1 MQNKSTIISAL
12 KYAVPYIKLYKGKVF
27 VIKTG
32 GELFNSPSLI
42 KKLIEQIGIFHQFG
56 IKVIL
61 IHGGGKQ
68 LTKMATSLGI
78 ETKFIEG
85 RRVTDADS
93 IDVATMVMNGQI
105 NTKILATARDLEIPA
120 IGMSGVDAGLIC
132 AHRRKIMKSK
142 DNKSIDYGFVGDI
155 DSVNTDF
162 LEKQLEAGLIPV
174 ISPLTCDKD
183 GVILNIN
190 ADTVAA
196 SIAVELNAEKLI
208 LVTSV
213 PGILEKKND
222 PSTLISYLNRDN
234 LMKMK
239 DNERL
244 SDGMLPKAEAIEHAL
259 KEGVS
264 RVHIISYHTPDSLLI
279 EVFTNDGT
287 GTLVVNDVAA
297 LSSLEQS
304 GEEL

>member
-1 MQNKSTIISAL
+1 MQNKSTIVSAL
-12 KYAVPYIKLYKGKVF
+12 KYAIPYIKLYKGKIF
-27 VIKTG
+27 VIKAG
-32 GELFNSPSLI
+32 GELFNSPLLT

-56 IKVIL
+56 IRIIL
-61 IHGGGKQ
+61 IHGGGTQ

-78 ETKFIEG
+78 KTKFVDG
-85 RRVTDADS
+85 RRITDADS

-132 AHRRKIMKSK
+132 AHRREITKSK
-142 DNKSIDYGFVGDI
+142 GNKSIDYGFVGEI
-155 DSVNTDF
+155 DSVNTNL

-196 SIAVELNAEKLI
+196 SIAAELNAEKLI

-213 PGILEKKND
+213 PGILEKKDN

-234 LMKMK
+234 LKKMK
-239 DNERL
+239 DDGRL

-259 KEGVS
+259 KEGVA
-264 RVHIISYHTPDSLLI
+264 RVHIISYQVPDSLLI

-287 GTLVVNDVAA
+287 GTLIINDVAA
-297 LSSLEQS
+297 LSSFEQS
-304 GEEL
+304 GERF